1 MGLNKENP
9 TMSLMPERHAELKR
23 LAIQLR
29 RLVVESVYH
38 AGAGHLGG
46 PMSAAEMLIALYFEE
61 LNIDP
66 ETPRDENRDR
76 FILSKGH
83 CSIGLYAALALR
95 GYLPLEELKTFDDID
110 SRLQGHP
117 DMTVLPGLDMSTGSL
132 GQGLSP
138 GLGMALAAR
147 LKQQSFH
154 TWVMVGDGDSQEGQ
168 TWEAAF
174 VAARYG
180 LDNLTAI
187 LDWNGLQQYGW
198 ATEAGYGVLDRQAPQ
213 ENPGDRW
220 RSFGWNAIET
230 DGHDFDA
237 VLAAF
242 AAAKA
247 HKDQPTVI
255 IAKTVKG
262 KGISYME
269 NDFNWHSKPVTDDDL
284 KQAQDELATQ
294 EAAL

>member
-1 MGLNKENP
+1 
-9 TMSLMPERHAELKR
+9 MSLTPERHAELKR
-23 LAIQLR
+23 YAIQLR
-29 RLVVESVYH
+29 RLVVESVHH

-46 PMSAAEMLIALYFEE
+46 PMSAAEMLVALYFEE

-66 ETPRDENRDR
+66 QKPHDQNRDR

-83 CSIGLYAALALR
+83 SSIGLYSVLALR
-95 GYLPLEELKTFDDID
+95 GYLPLAELKTFDAID

-117 DMTVLPGLDMSTGSL
+117 DMSVLPGLDMSTGSL

-138 GLGMALAAR
+138 GLGMALAAK
-147 LKQQSFH
+147 LKGQSFH
-154 TWVMVGDGDSQEGQ
+154 TWVMLGDGDSQEGQ
-168 TWEAAF
+168 IWEAAF
-174 VAARYG
+174 VAARYQ

-198 ATEAGYGVLDRQAPQ
+198 ATAKGYGELDRMAPQ
-213 ENPGDRW
+213 ENPADRW
-220 RSFGWNAIET
+220 RSFGWNTVET
-230 DGHDFDA
+230 DGHNFEAVFD
-237 VLAAF
+237 AF

-247 HKDQPTVI
+247 HEGQPTII
-255 IAKTVKG
+255 IARTIKG

-284 KQAQDELATQ
+284 KQAQDELAAQ